1 MVTTMIMSA
10 VRSEIEEGT
19 EYGSGRLELASM
31 RCAYVAAWIDF

>member
-19 EYGSGRLELASM
+19 EYGSSRLELASM